1 MESRGVAR
9 ISVAQRI
16 ACSHSQGLTGNINC
30 LRVLKNTLEE
40 VKISYCPNVEGDFMD
55 LADYLNLVELDM
67 YHTSI

>member
-1 MESRGVAR
+1 
-9 ISVAQRI
+9 
-16 ACSHSQGLTGNINC
+16 
-30 LRVLKNTLEE
+30 